1 MRETATIY
9 KVADAANVSVR
20 TVSRYL
26 NDPTCVSKKT
36 SALII
41 EAMRALQFRPS
52 KAART
57 LKGVK
62 PNLIGVVSDRITT
75 SPDSFE
81 LIKGLQLAAKGLGK
95 RLLIVECDGVQDD
108 VPALIDELIEH
119 SVDALIFAT
128 HFHRPID
135 PLALE
140 RAAGTRLVLLNC
152 YLPGAEHPSVV
163 PDDEQGAHDG
173 LAHLYALG
181 HRRVVVFEL
190 FPGMRATHLR
200 RRGCLKA
207 AHQAGVPE
215 PVFVQGSQDATVDDE
230 FAAIDAQVAEVLARH
245 QPTALVAGNDKM
257 AARII
262 QCLHKRRVAVPAQ
275 VSVLGFDDHPMLV
288 HATDPPL
295 TSVRLPYLQMGR
307 RAAEVACDDTLTGT
321 FKERCEVQVRASVA
335 LVALVAVDIT
345 IHDITVT
352 EGQHRHAD
360 LTAVHGQRGPAVL
373 ELPDVGG

>member
-1 MRETATIY
+1 MSDTATIY
-9 KVADAANVSVR
+9 EVADAARVSVR

-26 NDPTCVSKKT
+26 NDPSCVSSKT

-41 EAMRALQFRPS
+41 EAMKTLQFRPS
-52 KAART
+52 KAARA

-81 LIKGLQLAAKGLGK
+81 LIKGLQLAAKDLGK
-95 RLLIVECDGVQDD
+95 RLLIAECGGIEDD

-119 SVDALIFAT
+119 RVDALIFAT
-128 HFHRPID
+128 HFHRPV
-135 PLALE
+135 PSAPLE
-140 RAAGTRLVLLNC
+140 RALGTRLVLLNC
-152 YLPGAEHPSVV
+152 YLQDGSLPTIV
-163 PDDEQGAHDG
+163 PDDEQGARDG

-190 FPGMRATHLR
+190 FPEMRATQLR
-200 RRGCLKA
+200 RLGCLKA
-207 AHQAGVPE
+207 AREAGVAE
-215 PVFVQGSQDATVDDE
+215 PVFVQGTQGARPEDE
-230 FAAIDAQVAEVLARH
+230 FAAIDALVMDVLARH
-245 QPTALVAGNDKM
+245 QPTALMAGNDKM

-262 QCLHKRRVAVPAQ
+262 QCLHKRQISVPGQ

-307 RAAEVACDDTLTGT
+307 RAAQVACDERITGT
-321 FKERCEVQVRASVA
+321 LKECCEVQSRASVA
-335 LVALVAVDIT
+335 PVPV
-345 IHDITVT
+345 
-352 EGQHRHAD
+352 
-360 LTAVHGQRGPAVL
+360 
-373 ELPDVGG
+373 